1 MAVRGVRGATIAE
14 DNTREAIL
22 SSTAE
27 LLKGMVAANGI
38 STEDVACAIFST
50 TRDLNAEFPAVAARQ
65 MGWTEVALLCGHE
78 MDVPDAMGR
87 VIRILLLL
95 NTETAAGSIA
105 HLYLGEAKNLRV
117 RGADAGVSTET

>member
-95 NTETAAGSIA
+95 NTETAAESIA

>member
-95 NTETAAGSIA
+95 NTETAAGNIA

>member
-78 MDVPDAMGR
+78 MDVPDALGR

-95 NTETAAGSIA
+95 NTETAAESIA

>member
-95 NTETAAGSIA
+95 NTEIAAESIA